1 MKRKNTADELK
12 ACRRA
17 HAAEKQAAEELR
29 RKIHEA
35 SAIRTPPQTPPR
47 EPSSDHGSTAGRM
60 RAAALK
66 SLRTELEHAR
76 AALAEM
82 RLRSDHTEESHVKA
96 LQHDLRHAAEECQEL
111 HDEVAKEKKLRAESE
126 GFEDGAERFRRGGD
140 GAAGQISEGGRA
152 RGRAAAA
159 GRGRASLQDMAAVS
173 AAPAPAPAAR
183 RARGRPRGPERTSSE
198 KESSLRWTSRR
209 PLRVGSGRGT

>member
-1 MKRKNTADELK
+1 MKAQKNTADELE
-12 ACRRA
+12 AGRRA

-29 RKIHEA
+29 QKIHEA
-35 SAIRTPPQTPPR
+35 SLVRTPPQTPPR
-47 EPSSDHGSTAGRM
+47 EPSSDHASHTTAGRM

-126 GFEDGAERFRRGGD
+126 EALRMEQSVFAEAAEWTTFYPMDEHGCRWHVRGEEGDSTRRVHG
-140 GAAGQISEGGRA
+140 S
-152 RGRAAAA
+152 
-159 GRGRASLQDMAAVS
+159 
-173 AAPAPAPAAR
+173 PAPQWVVAAEVE
-183 RARGRPRGPERTSSE
+183 A
-198 KESSLRWTSRR
+198 
-209 PLRVGSGRGT
+209 VGADFE

>member
-1 MKRKNTADELK
+1 MKAQKNTADELE

-29 RKIHEA
+29 QKIHEA
-35 SAIRTPPQTPPR
+35 SLVRTPPQTPPR
-47 EPSSDHGSTAGRM
+47 EPSSDHASHSTAGRM

-126 GFEDGAERFRRGGD
+126 EALRMEQSVFAEAEMARLQNERRD
-140 GAAGQISEGGRA
+140 EA
-152 RGRAAAA
+152 RR
-159 GRGRASLQDMAAVS
+159 RASGGFDAVIDDE
-173 AAPAPAPAAR
+173 AEECEGDVVVVR
-183 RARGRPRGPERTSSE
+183 
-198 KESSLRWTSRR
+198 
-209 PLRVGSGRGT
+209 